1 MPRYV
6 ALLRGVSPSNAKM
19 PALKRSFELAGFRNV
34 KTVLASG
41 NVVFDAAAASEAALE
56 TKAQAAMQA
65 ALGRDFYTIVRAVG
79 DLHQLLAADVYARF
93 AVAPN
98 AKRVVSFMRAA
109 PSPAPKLPVEA
120 DEARVLC
127 LVGREVY
134 TAYVPNAQGPVFMK
148 LLQQSFGKNVTTRT
162 WDTVRKCAAA

>member
-1 MPRYV
+1 MPRHV
-6 ALLRGVSPSNAKM
+6 AFLRGVSPSNAKM
-19 PALKRSFELAGFRNV
+19 PELKRSFELAGFRNV
-34 KTVLASG
+34 KTVLSSG
-41 NVVFDAAAASEAALE
+41 NVVFDAASASEAMLE
-56 TKAQAAMQA
+56 KKAQAAMQA
-65 ALGRDFYTIVRAVG
+65 ELGRDFYTIVRAVD
-79 DLHQLLAADVYARF
+79 DLQKLLSADVYARF

-98 AKRVVSFMRAA
+98 AKRVVSFMRTA

-134 TAYVPNAQGPVFMK
+134 TAYVASALGPVFMK
-148 LLQQSFGKNVTTRT
+148 LLQQSFGKDITTRT